1 MCMRNISCC
10 PCLNIQ
16 TEFISWN
23 KSCQKNCSE
32 TIRQDPADVRHQDV
46 TTRVK
51 WTKLDTALQKTSQT
65 TLAVVTRKVE
75 TAAKVTTTNTEPLSL
90 LSLWRRGRKES
101 EKNKRKTSL
110 VIFLHFRGRVRRRVC
125 GGGAG
130 ANYVTALGDVT
141 R

>member
-1 MCMRNISCC
+1 MCNGTRVHRGGKRGEVVV
-10 PCLNIQ
+10 Q
-16 TEFISWN
+16 RWN

-65 TLAVVTRKVE
+65 TLAVVTRGVE
-75 TAAKVTTTNTEPLSL
+75 TAAEVTTTNTEPLSL

-101 EKNKRKTSL
+101 EKNKRKQ
-110 VIFLHFRGRVRRRVC
+110 VW
-125 GGGAG
+125 
-130 ANYVTALGDVT
+130 
-141 R
+141 